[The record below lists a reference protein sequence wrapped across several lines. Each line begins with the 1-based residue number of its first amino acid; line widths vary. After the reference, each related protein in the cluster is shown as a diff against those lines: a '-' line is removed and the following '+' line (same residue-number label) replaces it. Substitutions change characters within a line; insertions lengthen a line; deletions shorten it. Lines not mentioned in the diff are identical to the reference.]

1 MNEKLKE
8 YNDKMQKSFDF
19 LKEDLA
25 SIRAGRANPH
35 VLDKIKVDYYGTP
48 TPLRQM
54 SQVTV
59 QDGTTLVITPYDKS
73 ILKTNQVRLVC
84 GGGSGHEP
92 AHGGFVL
99 EGGLTCAVCG
109 DIFSSPSC
117 KSIIKAINEIYSD
130 SGVIIIV
137 KNYTGDIINFSLA
150 CELFKSQNKK
160 VELVIVDDDIS
171 LTNQNDNNNENNNFN
186 KRRGLCGTVL
196 LYKILGNLSQNYY
209 SFEEILNFAKNIIPS
224 L

>member
-1 MNEKLKE
+1 MEDSKVNSKYFINSKDSIIQESLTGQCLTNENIVYYPE
-8 YNDKMQKSFDF
+8 YNF
-19 LKEDLA
+19 
-25 SIRAGRANPH
+25 I
-35 VLDKIKVDYYGTP
+35 
-48 TPLRQM
+48 
-54 SQVTV
+54 
-59 QDGTTLVITPYDKS
+59 YDKS
-73 ILKTNQVRLVC
+73 VLQTNQVRLVC

-99 EGGLTCAVCG
+99 EGMLTCAVCG

-117 KSIIKAINEIYSD
+117 ANIIKAINEIYSD

-160 VELVIVDDDIS
+160 VEMIIVDDDIS
-171 LTNQNDNNNENNNFN
+171 LINQNESKDENNINFN

-196 LYKILGNLSQNYY
+196 
-209 SFEEILNFAKNIIPS
+209 
-224 L
+224 